1 MFGFGVLGLC
11 MRKVDIPIGP
21 LVLGVILGNML
32 DQNFRRAM
40 YIFEDKSL
48 WQILID
54 RPLGTF
60 LIAVVLITFING
72 IWPKKNKRKA

>member
-1 MFGFGVLGLC
+1 
-11 MRKVDIPIGP
+11 MRKFDIPIGP
-21 LVLGVILGNML
+21 MVLGVILGNML

-40 YIFEDKSL
+40 LIFEDKSL

-54 RPLGTF
+54 RPLGTL
-60 LIAVVLITFING
+60 LIGVVLITFING

>member
-1 MFGFGVLGLC
+1 M
-11 MRKVDIPIGP
+11 
-21 LVLGVILGNML
+21 VLGVILGNML

-48 WQILID
+48 WQILIE